1 MTSTTRRWWRW
12 RTGAALIAVGLAAG
26 CSVYRPLDQGST
38 VPWASAARGGG
49 AAVAT
54 GAQARP
60 VALAG
65 DTYRVRR
72 GDRLGELAD
81 GFGLSVAALAAANGL
96 QPPYVIRVGQEL
108 RVPGQTPGAGPK
120 ATMVA
125 QRGGGSTAV
134 AAIDV
139 APLAP
144 KRLTSEAGSA
154 REGGKGTQIA
164 ALDLAPLSPAAT
176 KAAAPAAAAAL
187 TPTAKPAKAPATG
200 AASADE
206 RYTMRSGET
215 LSGIAGRLQVGLG
228 ELAQANGI
236 KPPYRVYA
244 GQKLRIPGGGEG
256 YRTTVVDLG
265 DTEPRTVRLARG
277 APPPLQGGDFL
288 WPVNGKVIG
297 KYGPIDQWRR
307 RDGIDIAAPRGAPV
321 LAAQDGIVAYAG
333 SGIRG
338 YGEMILLR
346 HDQGYITTYAH
357 NASLLVEV
365 GDVVRRGQVIARV
378 GESGDATQ
386 SMLHFELR
394 KGRQPIDPETRLVH
408 DDKAL
413 ASAE

>member
-38 VPWASAARGGG
+38 VPWAAAARGGG
-49 AAVAT
+49 AAEAT
-54 GAQARP
+54 GAPTRP
-60 VALAG
+60 VAFAG
-65 DTYRVRR
+65 DTYRVRG

-81 GFGLSVAALAAANGL
+81 RFGLSVAALAGANGL

-108 RVPGQTPGAGPK
+108 RIPGQAPGAGPK
-120 ATMVA
+120 PIMVA
-125 QRGGGSTAV
+125 QRKGGSTAV
-134 AAIDV
+134 AAIEV

-144 KRLTSEAGSA
+144 KRLPAQAGSA
-154 REGGKGTQIA
+154 DQGGKRTQVA
-164 ALDLAPLSPAAT
+164 ALDLAPPSPPAT
-176 KAAAPAAAAAL
+176 KAAAPAAPAAL
-187 TPTAKPAKAPATG
+187 TPTAKPAKAPAPD
-200 AASADE
+200 AAPLGE
-206 RYTMRSGET
+206 RYTVRSGET
-215 LSGIAGRLQVGLG
+215 LSGIAERLEVGLS
-228 ELAQANGI
+228 ELAKANDI

-244 GQKLRIPGGGEG
+244 GQNLRAPGGGEA

-265 DTEPRTVRLARG
+265 NAEPRTVRLG
-277 APPPLQGGDFL
+277 TGKPPPLQGDDFL

-307 RDGIDIAAPRGAPV
+307 RDGIDIAARRGAPV

-378 GESGDATQ
+378 GDSGDATQ
-386 SMLHFELR
+386 AMLHFELR

-408 DDKAL
+408 DDTTL
-413 ASAE
+413 AQAD

>member
-1 MTSTTRRWWRW
+1 M
-12 RTGAALIAVGLAAG
+12 G
-26 CSVYRPLDQGST
+26 
-38 VPWASAARGGG
+38 
-49 AAVAT
+49 
-54 GAQARP
+54 P
-60 VALAG
+60 VALAS
-65 DTYRVRR
+65 DTYRVRT
-72 GDRLGELAD
+72 GDRLGAVAD
-81 GFGLSVAALAAANGL
+81 RFGLSVTALAQANGL

-108 RVPGQTPGAGPK
+108 RIPGQAPGAGPK
-120 ATMVA
+120 PTMVA
-125 QRGGGSTAV
+125 QRQGRSTAV
-134 AAIDV
+134 ASIDV
-139 APLAP
+139 APLEP
-144 KRLTSEAGSA
+144 KRVASEARAEREGSA
-154 REGGKGTQIA
+154 SGTQIA
-164 ALDLAPLSPAAT
+164 ALDLAPLPPRAT
-176 KAAAPAAAAAL
+176 RAAAPAPRAVPPP
-187 TPTAKPAKAPATG
+187 TPKPATAPAQD
-200 AASADE
+200 AAPAGE
-206 RYTMRSGET
+206 RHTVRSGET
-215 LSGIAGRLQVGLG
+215 LSGIAQRLEVGLS
-228 ELAQANGI
+228 ELAKANGL
-236 KPPYRVYA
+236 KPPYRLYA
-244 GQKLRIPGGGEG
+244 GQKLRIPGGGEA

-265 DTEPRTVRLARG
+265 DAEPRTVRLAKG

-357 NASLLVEV
+357 NASLLVDV

-378 GESGDATQ
+378 GDSGDATQ

-408 DDKAL
+408 DNKAL

>member
-1 MTSTTRRWWRW
+1 MTRTTPRWWRW
-12 RTGAALIAVGLAAG
+12 RTGTALIAVGLAAG

-38 VPWASAARGGG
+38 VPWASAARGG
-49 AAVAT
+49 AVAGVHN
-54 GAQARP
+54 GA
-60 VALAG
+60 VALTG
-65 DTYRVRR
+65 DTYRVRP
-72 GDRLGELAD
+72 GDRLGTLAD
-81 GFGLSVAALAAANGL
+81 RSGLSVATLAQANGL
-96 QPPYVIRVGQEL
+96 EPPYVIRVGQVL
-108 RVPGQTPGAGPK
+108 RIPGSAPGAGPRG
-120 ATMVA
+120 TMVA
-125 QRGGGSTAV
+125 QRESRPPAV

-144 KRLTSEAGSA
+144 KRLIAAAGL
-154 REGGKGTQIA
+154 EGQGGKRTQIA
-164 ALDLAPLSPAAT
+164 ALDLAPPPRL
-176 KAAAPAAAAAL
+176 KEAAAPAPAAL
-187 TPTAKPAKAPATG
+187 PPATPKPATAPAPVVAPAG
-200 AASADE
+200 DG
-206 RYTMRSGET
+206 YTVRSGET
-215 LSGIAGRLQVGLG
+215 LSGIAQRLEVGLG
-228 ELAQANGI
+228 ELAKANGI
-236 KPPYRVYA
+236 RPPYRVDA
-244 GQKLRIPGGGEG
+244 GQKLRVPGGGEV

-265 DTEPRTVRLARG
+265 DAEPRTVRLAKG

-357 NASLLVEV
+357 NASLLVDV

-378 GESGDATQ
+378 GDSGDATQ

-408 DDKAL
+408 DDKAF